1 MVLTILKYS
10 LQVIEEVDDDDEEEE
25 EGGEQE
31 EEDVE
36 EEGELVP
43 EVSSD
48 EGELSPVKPQR
59 GAATSQSKKFASLSA
74 LESRPSRAE
83 EVCFLLLASLRILTT
98 EVHVKYKKV
107 HVSVLCKHLRYDF
120 FILFVQFVIFLDCV
134 H

>member
-1 MVLTILKYS
+1 M
-10 LQVIEEVDDDDEEEE
+10 IEEVDDDDDEEE

-74 LESRPSRAE
+74 LEARPSRAE
-83 EVCFLLLASLRILTT
+83 EVCFRLCTFCSLSIRISTT
-98 EVHVKYKKV
+98 KV
-107 HVSVLCKHLRYDF
+107 QRNMRNCTLETNVSVLCKHA
-120 FILFVQFVIFLDCV
+120 ILSVHTICVIQPL
-134 H
+134 